1 MDTLVVVVTGPI
13 ARSQLPKLCKRV
25 RHLLERSP
33 AELIVC
39 DVGAMDPPDGET
51 VEAMARL
58 QLTALRMGRRVRF
71 LDASGELRE
80 LLSFSGLADVVP
92 CDEPPAEPRR

>member
-1 MDTLVVVVTGPI
+1 MMDTVVLVVTGPI
-13 ARSQLPKLCKRV
+13 ARHQLPRLCDRV
-25 RHLLERSP
+25 RFLLRDSS

-39 DVGAMDPPDGET
+39 DMGAIDPPDAET

-71 LDASGELRE
+71 LDASGELKE
-80 LLSFSGLADVVP
+80 LIAAPS
-92 CDEPPAEPRR
+92 PPWNSRPSR